1 MCVGPSRAWVAIV
14 PISLLSIAVV
24 SGLLQDPLTALLL
37 LLPGYSLAIVLYYFW
52 LPLVPNPFADPATV
66 EENRARIAAEKA
78 AKTKK

>member
-1 MCVGPSRAWVAIV
+1 MCVGPSRARVAIV

-37 LLPGYSLAIVLYYFW
+37 LLPGYSLAIVPYYFW
-52 LPLVPNPFADPATV
+52 LPLVPNPFADAATV